1 MTPNNGSEGAGV
13 LKTKTIATLAFINQF
28 AFSMAHAGCFN
39 WEELD
44 YQGAPAVEICLDGE
58 CLETLMAWE
67 CGNMTWAGHAYKNG
81 IEVRCD
87 NRVEDGRCITYLG
100 PIPLSSYLR
109 NNFLTCT
116 NLDNNEGCGSLS
128 QSDG

>member
-1 MTPNNGSEGAGV
+1 MQR
-13 LKTKTIATLAFINQF
+13 KTIAMLAFIYPF
-28 AFSMAHAGCFN
+28 ALNTANAGCFN
-39 WEELD
+39 WGELD
-44 YQGAPAVEICLDGE
+44 YQGAPAVEICLDDK
-58 CLETLMAWE
+58 CVETVMAWE
-67 CGNMTWAGHAYKNG
+67 CGNMTWAGRAYKNG

-109 NNFLTCT
+109 KNFLTCT
-116 NLDNNEGCGSLS
+116 NLDTNEGCGSLS